1 MFLPLHGVP
10 LDALHQVTTVVMATD
25 ILAFKL
31 LQVGRVCR
39 GYCDCHFINSCHC
52 HQRLTDVQAW
62 HWSSTAVTVTAT
74 RELTDVQAWHWSSTV
89 ISVCVLVSMLVS
101 LAAEWSSHCTVASC
115 WSTGSRVQW
124 EQLLLAVCLRC
135 ENSAGSCSE
144 VWGEE
149 GDFPSLVPGCVAKV
163 GVALSPTNGKKGQG
177 QCQHRT

>member
-1 MFLPLHGVP
+1 MP

-62 HWSSTAVTVTAT
+62 HWSSTVT
-74 RELTDVQAWHWSSTV
+74 
-89 ISVCVLVSMLVS
+89 SVCVLMLMLVS
-101 LAAEWSSHCTVASC
+101 LAAERSSHFIVVSC

-124 EQLLLAVCLRC
+124 EQLLFAVCLRC

-149 GDFPSLVPGCVAKV
+149 GDFPSLVSGCVVKV

-177 QCQHRT
+177 QCQHQT